1 VSLGKYVQTPSG
13 ARKITPALR
22 DEAAAWCARL
32 ARDRAQPAW
41 SIRLTR
47 ADIAASAATQVAW
60 RAYCEV
66 KEWLA
71 KDTAPR
77 DLWAAAE
84 ALLREERDDPPPPE
98 PPPESPPPRA
108 KPAPPEPPPKPL
120 KKTQGPQREKERS
133 SMAKKQ
139 TRRSISVSK
148 KTYDRARAF
157 ADDKGVSLSQLT
169 EAALAHAIEHFYKNE
184 VER

>member
-1 VSLGKYVQTPSG
+1 MSPSKYMWRTSG
-13 ARKITPALR
+13 ATKITPALR
-22 DEAAAWCARL
+22 AEAAAWCARL
-32 ARDRAQPAW
+32 ASDRAQPAW

-47 ADIAASAATQVAW
+47 TDIAASAATQVAW

-84 ALLREERDDPPPPE
+84 ALLREGRDDPPPPT
-98 PPPESPPPRA
+98 PQTKPTQ
-108 KPAPPEPPPKPL
+108 PAPPP

-133 SMAKKQ
+133 DMAKKQ

-169 EAALAHAIEHFYKNE
+169 EAALAHAIENFYKNT